1 MKLIGTVV
9 VWALLITA
17 SCAQAEPRLDVE
29 RKEGERA
36 GLDSAVDTQLR
47 EVKVEHKGIAG
58 IEKDSNGDNYVLLIS
73 PRLTQIY
80 SSYAKSGAAGMA
92 TQSKEVVFSGSMGR
106 VYPNNDLLLTGGA
119 GVDVNKLWL
128 MKTPSLLVQSDG
140 QKMAVGDGES
150 IVVTSRIKPTTS
162 AKYLPGED
170 DGTLYEVL
178 PQNKSFSC
186 SGGYLSANGTRVPG
200 GVATY
205 TVRGACWD
213 TKIEI
218 MCSGENLYVYASE
231 VFNGCSGFFK

>member
-1 MKLIGTVV
+1 MKLIGTFAAWVLV
-9 VWALLITA
+9 ITA
-17 SCAQAEPRLDVE
+17 SCAQAEPRLDVD
-29 RKEGERA
+29 RKEGERT
-36 GLDSAVDTQLR
+36 GVDSAVDTQLR
-47 EVKVEHKGIAG
+47 EVKVEHSGIAG
-58 IEKDSNGDNYVLLIS
+58 IEKDSNGDNYVLLVR
-73 PRLTQIY
+73 PRLTQTY
-80 SSYAKSGAAGMA
+80 SSFAKSGAAGMA
-92 TQSKEVVFSGSMGR
+92 TQSKEVVFSGAMGR

-119 GVDVNKLWL
+119 SVEVNKLWF

-150 IVVTSRIKPTTS
+150 MTVTSRIKPTTT
-162 AKYLPGED
+162 AKYSPGED
-170 DGTLYEVL
+170 DGTQYEAL

-186 SGGYLSANGTRVPG
+186 SGGFLSANGARVRG